1 MRRRLR
7 LEDLAVVALIVL
19 FAWLGVRVHDSV
31 AGLADMAQGI
41 QDTGTSIQRSG
52 RTAAAQVRGS
62 VGAAADAADQLPIV
76 GGQVAAALRET
87 ARSTAASIERE
98 SRATGAQL
106 ARSGRQGEDDARE
119 TAWLM
124 GWLAFLIPTVA
135 LLAQAV
141 PRWIRRRSWP
151 ADRPAHPAGTKPSG
165 SAR

>member
-1 MRRRLR
+1 MKRRVR
-7 LEDLAVVALIVL
+7 LEDLVVVGLIAV

-41 QDTGTSIQRSG
+41 QETGTSIQRSG
-52 RTAAAQVRGS
+52 ATAGAQVRRS
-62 VGAAADAADQLPIV
+62 VGAAAEAADQLPLV

-98 SRATGAQL
+98 SRTTGAQL

-119 TAWLM
+119 TARLI

-151 ADRPAHPAGTKPSG
+151 ADRSAHPAGGTRSG
-165 SAR
+165 GAR